1 MKETEIVQVNNKK
14 RIYFLAICGTA
25 MASLAALLKAKGYA
39 VYGSDDGV
47 YPPMSDFLAEQGIEA
62 FDGFDARHLDPH
74 PDLVIVGNVV
84 SRGNVEVEEMLDQHI
99 PYMSLPDALREFVIR
114 GKRSIVVTGT
124 HGKTTTSSMLAWIFE
139 SAGRRPGFMIGGIPK
154 NFGRGFQLGEGDD
167 FIIEG
172 DEYDSAYFDKAAKFL
187 RYLPDVGVI
196 NGIEFDHADIYS
208 SLDDIKLAFQRF
220 VNLIPRS
227 GFLAVNAEE
236 ENAVLVSKRAFC
248 SVETFGFA
256 KNADWRAMQVKTDAD
271 STVFQVVHRGRP
283 WGEVSIKFPGE
294 HYVRNALACLA
305 VADHLGINKEASL
318 QALASF
324 SGVKRRLELKGLVN
338 GIELYD
344 DFGHH
349 PTAVK
354 ETLAGLRARYPAR
367 RIWALYEP
375 RSATSRRNIFQ
386 HEFSLAFDD
395 ADAILIAPVHRPDK
409 APAGQLF
416 SCEMLAADVRNRNKI
431 SEYMTIDKMVSY
443 LKENAKKDDIIIT
456 FSNGPFAGIHEK
468 LLNSL

>member
-1 MKETEIVQVNNKK
+1 
-14 RIYFLAICGTA
+14 
-25 MASLAALLKAKGYA
+25 MASLAAMMKAKGYA

-47 YPPMSDFLAEQGIEA
+47 YPPMSDFLAGQGIKA
-62 FDGFDARHLDPH
+62 FEGFDARHLDPR
-74 PDLVIVGNVV
+74 PDLVIVGNVI
-84 SRGNVEVEEMLDQHI
+84 SRGNVEIEEALDQHI

-124 HGKTTTSSMLAWIFE
+124 HGKTTTASMLAWIFD
-139 SAGRRPGFMIGGIPK
+139 SAGRKPGFMIGGIPE

-187 RYLPDVGVI
+187 RYMPDIGVI

-227 GFLAVNAEE
+227 GFLAVNAED

-248 SVETFGFA
+248 TTATFGVS
-256 KNADWRAMQVKTDAD
+256 KEADWRAKEIRTDAE
-271 STVFQVVHRGRP
+271 STLFQVLHHGKV
-283 WGEVSIKFPGE
+283 WGEARIKFPGE
-294 HYVRNALACLA
+294 HNVRNALACLA
-305 VADHLGINKEASL
+305 VAEHLGLNKNEAL
-318 QALASF
+318 RALASF
-324 SGVKRRLELKGLVN
+324 DGVKRRLELKGRIN

-354 ETLAGLRARYPAR
+354 ETLAGLRARHPQR

-375 RSATSRRNIFQ
+375 RSATSRRDVFQ
-386 HEFSLAFDD
+386 HEFALAFDD
-395 ADAILIAPVHRPDK
+395 ADAILVAPVHRPDK
-409 APAGQLF
+409 APQGQLF
-416 SCEMLAADVRNRNKI
+416 SCEALATDLRKRNKI
-431 SEYMTIDKMVSY
+431 SEHLTIDAMVSY

-456 FSNGPFAGIHEK
+456 FSNGPFGGIHEQ